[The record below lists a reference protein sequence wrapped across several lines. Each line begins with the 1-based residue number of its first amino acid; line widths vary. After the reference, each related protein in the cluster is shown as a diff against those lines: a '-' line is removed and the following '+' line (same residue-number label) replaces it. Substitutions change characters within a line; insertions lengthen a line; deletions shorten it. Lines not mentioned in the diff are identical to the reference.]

1 VGSSGTGVKQG
12 DPAGP
17 LYFAVSTHPLFCSIR
32 DAIERVATEYFPLL
46 PSFVG
51 VTAICDDLQV
61 VSDPQ
66 LALPVAEVVQRKI
79 IESGRSLNIAK
90 CRILVHP
97 DSAHLIMWPPQW
109 RPGLCA
115 ALPIETDG
123 AKLLGAPIGT
133 EPFRTDFV
141 ELRASKA
148 CASVP
153 ALEHL
158 PPSATWTI
166 LRYCVN
172 ERLNYLAQVTEFPLV
187 QDSLARMDVIIDH
200 ALLRAAGL
208 PPEPPDPLTHL
219 TTLTL
224 RSLPTEL
231 GGLGIRRYSG
241 LAGETACLRGR
252 TVFYEFAERFAP
264 ELLAGA
270 MEDYWSPIVLG
281 AAENELWTEVAG
293 LFRADDAEED
303 PEHPVSTPNVAGMF
317 RAFYLATGESS
328 PLYGF
333 TNPAHSAAER
343 RNDRIMVRCA
353 EADIKAIGRRIHK
366 TEGVYASVW
375 ICTRRSNCKCL
386 AGKPRKVACR

>member
-1 VGSSGTGVKQG
+1 MEFS
-12 DPAGP
+12 
-17 LYFAVSTHPLFCSIR
+17 
-32 DAIERVATEYFPLL
+32 LL
-46 PSFVG
+46 
-51 VTAICDDLQV
+51 
-61 VSDPQ
+61 
-66 LALPVAEVVQRKI
+66 
-79 IESGRSLNIAK
+79 
-90 CRILVHP
+90 
-97 DSAHLIMWPPQW
+97 
-109 RPGLCA
+109 
-115 ALPIETDG
+115 
-123 AKLLGAPIGT
+123 
-133 EPFRTDFV
+133 
-141 ELRASKA
+141 
-148 CASVP
+148 
-153 ALEHL
+153 
-158 PPSATWTI
+158 
-166 LRYCVN
+166 
-172 ERLNYLAQVTEFPLV
+172 
-187 QDSLARMDVIIDH
+187 QDSLARMDEIIDH
-200 ALLRAAGL
+200 ALLRAGGL
-208 PPEPPDPLTHL
+208 PPEPPDPLIHL

-264 ELLAGA
+264 ELLASA

-343 RNDRIMVRCA
+343 RNDRIMVRGA

-366 TEGVYASVW
+366 TRFDALVW
-375 ICTRRSNCKCL
+375 LLHHSRGRIPESCLLKSNRFTRSGCWL
-386 AGKPRKVACR
+386 AGLGGYFASATNLSRGAEYKMALRVASCAGAIGG